1 MGVAVE
7 IRALHK
13 RFPSGD
19 SVITVLD
26 GVDLTLRSGEAVS
39 ITGESG
45 SGKSTLLGLL
55 AGLDTPQAGSI
66 LVAGRDIT
74 RLNDRA
80 LTEYRLGSVGLVF
93 QFHHLLEDFS
103 ALENVM
109 LPARIAGIGEADA
122 RRRAVTL
129 VEQVGLGDRGDH
141 MPAQLS
147 GGERQRIAVARALIN
162 APPLLLADEPTG
174 NLDERN
180 SRRTAETLFELV
192 RIHATSLVLVTH
204 DRTLAAR
211 SDRVLELEHGC
222 LHER

>member
-80 LTEYRLGSVGLVF
+80 LTEYRLRSVGLVF

-192 RIHATSLVLVTH
+192 RIHGTSLVLVTH

>member
-1 MGVAVE
+1 MGVAVQ
-7 IRALHK
+7 IQALHK
-13 RFPSGD
+13 TFPSGD

-26 GVDLTLRSGEAVS
+26 DVNLTLRSGEAVS

-55 AGLDTPQAGSI
+55 AGLDTPQSGSI
-66 LVAGRDIT
+66 AVADRDIT
-74 RLNDRA
+74 RLDDRA
-80 LTEYRLGSVGLVF
+80 LTEYRLRSVGLVF

-122 RRRAVTL
+122 RERATAL
-129 VEQVGLGDRGDH
+129 VEQVGLIDRCDH

-147 GGERQRIAVARALIN
+147 GGERQRIAAARALVN
-162 APPLLLADEPTG
+162 SPPLLLADEPTG
-174 NLDERN
+174 NLDEGN
-180 SRRTAETLFELV
+180 SERLAGTLFELV
-192 RIHATSLVLVTH
+192 RTHGTSLVLVTH

-211 SDRVLELEHGC
+211 ADRVLELEHGC

>member
-13 RFPSGD
+13 TFPSGD

-26 GVDLTLRSGEAVS
+26 DINLTLRSGEAVS

-66 LVAGRDIT
+66 LVAGHDIT

-80 LTEYRLGSVGLVF
+80 LTEYRLRSVGLVF

-122 RRRAVTL
+122 RRRAATL
-129 VEQVGLGDRGDH
+129 VEQVGLGDRSDH

-147 GGERQRIAVARALIN
+147 GGERQRIAAARALIN
-162 APPLLLADEPTG
+162 SPPLLLADEPTG
-174 NLDERN
+174 NLDEGN
-180 SRRTAETLFELV
+180 SQRLAKTLFELV
-192 RIHATSLVLVTH
+192 RIHGTSLVLVTH